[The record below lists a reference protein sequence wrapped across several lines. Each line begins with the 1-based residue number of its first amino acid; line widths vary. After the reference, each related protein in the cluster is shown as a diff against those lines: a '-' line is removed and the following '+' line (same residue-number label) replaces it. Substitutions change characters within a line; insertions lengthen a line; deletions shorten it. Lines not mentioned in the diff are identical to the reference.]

1 MANLDSIISNLND
14 IIDCTAM
21 CCDTNSL
28 LTDALATLEMAY
40 EDLVVCED
48 CGRWLQTSRA
58 NYSERDDAYYC
69 GCCFESHSGN
79 GKIQSYH
86 AHKGGF
92 NFKALPDE
100 LNPSYYRG
108 FELELEVDNVYDV
121 PESVLEEYSDIFMY
135 EEDGSLSEG
144 FEIISHPMSKLYW
157 ENVGSRCLRGLL
169 RDLKDSGVN
178 KSSWDNGRC
187 GLHIHWNKT
196 EWSIEAQRNLIR
208 FVAKYSEFIA
218 MVSGREDFG
227 YCELGRL
234 SDYDLKYCENY
245 SRYLAVNFTRD
256 TIELRFPRGTLD
268 VSKVEGTMLF
278 CEALLK
284 YCEADAQLWESELGL
299 ESFLTYLV
307 SEEPKATEF
316 VSSRLRR
323 HGRTV
328 KELKG
333 I

>member
-1 MANLDSIISNLND
+1 MANLDSIISNLNA
-14 IIDCTAM
+14 IIEGTAM
-21 CCDTNSL
+21 CCDTNSY
-28 LTDALATLEMAY
+28 LTDALSSLEIVY
-40 EDLVVCED
+40 DGLIICED
-48 CGRWLQTSRA
+48 CGRWLLDSHA
-58 NYSERDDAYYC
+58 YYSERDGSYYC
-69 GCCFESHSGN
+69 HCCYERHSNHGT
-79 GKIQSYH
+79 IQHYH
-86 AHKGGF
+86 AHKGSF
-92 NFKALPDE
+92 SFKALPDE
-100 LNPSYYRG
+100 LYPSYYRG
-108 FELELEVDNVYDV
+108 FELELEVDDIDDV
-121 PESVLEEYSDIFMY
+121 PKDVLEEYSDLFMY
-135 EEDGSLSEG
+135 EEDGSLDEG

-157 ENVGSRCLRGLL
+157 EHVGSRCLRNLL

-187 GLHIHWNKT
+187 GLHIHWNRT
-196 EWSIEAQRNLIR
+196 EWSIEAQRNLVKFITN
-208 FVAKYSEFIA
+208 YDDFIA
-218 MVSGREDFG
+218 MVSGREDFD
-227 YCELGRL
+227 YCRIGDL
-234 SDYDLKYCENY
+234 SDYDMKYCENY
-245 SRYLAVNFTRD
+245 SRYLAVNFTAN

-284 YCEADAQLWESELGL
+284 YCEADAQLWDSELGL

-323 HGRTV
+323 HGVTV